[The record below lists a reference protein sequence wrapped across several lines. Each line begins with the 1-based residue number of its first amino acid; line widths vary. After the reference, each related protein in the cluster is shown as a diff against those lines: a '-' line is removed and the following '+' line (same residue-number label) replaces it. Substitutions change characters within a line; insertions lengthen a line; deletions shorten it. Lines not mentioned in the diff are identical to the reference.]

1 MFRKVRI
8 ALNVSPRSLVEHTHD
23 QFIFVR
29 QTGHRELMLDTAL
42 AQRSQKRARPYGTK
56 TILRVMR
63 SDKHRNNQTPEF
75 HLPLEALPVKQAL
88 CLHTAFCQFRHLA
101 TETDKTLAIARSPAL
116 ENRLLTLS
124 AKDW

>member
-75 HLPLEALPVKQAL
+75 HLPLEVEMRLSLSSSLVCRWRRGAA
-88 CLHTAFCQFRHLA
+88 A
-101 TETDKTLAIARSPAL
+101 ARQCARRMS
-116 ENRLLTLS
+116 
-124 AKDW
+124 D